1 MQDLVKKISTYIMG
15 DEKATANA
23 TALGICLAEAKLVKR
38 NPRGRNDD
46 FDLLLLILQNIF
58 LFILRCFT
66 SDLYL

>member
-46 FDLLLLILQNIF
+46 FDL
-58 LFILRCFT
+58 
-66 SDLYL
+66 